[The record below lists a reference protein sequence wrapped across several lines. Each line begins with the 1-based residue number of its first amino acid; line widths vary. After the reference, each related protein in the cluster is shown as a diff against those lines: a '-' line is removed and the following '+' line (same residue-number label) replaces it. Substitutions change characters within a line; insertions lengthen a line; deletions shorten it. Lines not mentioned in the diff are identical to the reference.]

1 MPINSDAFRDT
12 LSQYPSGV
20 TIITVKA
27 GDEVH
32 GLTASAFASVSAD
45 PPLIAIFINHKG
57 RAHTLFERSDAV
69 FAVNFLRETHEP
81 LSNRFAFSKEDKF
94 AEGDWTTAHTG
105 APILA
110 DALAWLDCTIYSRVS
125 MGSHSIY
132 VGEIQATEVLNP
144 DDNPLVYWNRGYRQ
158 LDLPAVEQKVVE

>member
-1 MPINSDAFRDT
+1 MPITPDEFRDT
-12 LSQYPSGV
+12 LRHYPSGV

-27 GDEVH
+27 GEESH

-45 PPLIAIFINHKG
+45 PPLIAIFVNHKG
-57 RAHTLFERSDAV
+57 RAHALFERSDAV
-69 FAVNFLRETHEP
+69 FAVNFLRDHHEP
-81 LSNRFAFSKEDKF
+81 LSNRFAFSKEDRF
-94 AEGDWTTAHTG
+94 AEGDWTTATTG

-132 VGEIQATEVLNP
+132 IGEIQATSVPNP
-144 DDNPLVYWNRGYRQ
+144 DENPLVYWNRGYRL
-158 LDLPAVEQKVVE
+158 LDLPTAEQKVVE